1 MDVSK
6 LYILFTNNKALSIIF
21 KNDVEYPDIMAILK
35 NVPILRKLID
45 TSYAILIVVILSAL
59 VGLILAFPV
68 MWLWNFVFGN
78 LYKISVF
85 QAWALNVLAGILF
98 GQKNSN
104 K

>member
-1 MDVSK
+1 
-6 LYILFTNNKALSIIF
+6 
-21 KNDVEYPDIMAILK
+21 MAFLENIPLLK
-35 NVPILRKLID
+35 KIID
-45 TSYAILIVVILSAL
+45 TGYAILIVVILSAL

-78 LYKISVF
+78 LYKITVF

-98 GQKNSN
+98 GQRNSS

>member
-1 MDVSK
+1 
-6 LYILFTNNKALSIIF
+6 
-21 KNDVEYPDIMAILK
+21 MAILK
-35 NVPILRKLID
+35 NVPILRKLLEIV
-45 TSYAILIVVILSAL
+45 YAMLLVVILSVL

-68 MWLWNFVFGN
+68 MWLWNFIFGN

-98 GQKNSN
+98 GQRNSN

>member
-1 MDVSK
+1 
-6 LYILFTNNKALSIIF
+6 
-21 KNDVEYPDIMAILK
+21 MAILK
-35 NVPILRKLID
+35 NIPLLRRLMDIG
-45 TSYAILIVVILSAL
+45 YAMLIVIILSAL

-98 GQKNSN
+98 GQRDSSKQPTQ